1 MTSDLI
7 TYLME
12 ERFTEQERAHAAQL
26 EQERAAWEQER
37 AEAQMAVAVLAGTV
51 EDTVIARF
59 PNTPSCCLLACDNS
73 AMSNGYKHSMLWCW
87 GRRTRQAWSG
97 SYKRRDA
104 D

>member
-1 MTSDLI
+1 MGIFAEPLMETERFVRMVGRERLMTSDLI

-26 EQERAAWEQER
+26 EQERA
-37 AEAQMAVAVLAGTV
+37 
-51 EDTVIARF
+51 
-59 PNTPSCCLLACDNS
+59 ACDNS